1 VTGAVIVFHDVG
13 VARAMS
19 LKMSHLAQ
27 HDPLTGLPNRVLLN
41 DRLNQAIEMA
51 RRHRQ
56 SLAVLYV
63 DVDRFKQINDSLGH
77 AVGDRLLQSIARRLV
92 ACVRSSDTVSRP
104 GGDEFVV
111 LLSEVAC
118 VEDAVRTAD
127 KILAAMAAP
136 QRIDQLD
143 LHVTVSLGIG
153 VYPDDGTDAETL
165 LENADRA
172 LLRAKADG
180 RGNSQVF
187 EPDIDVHAARG
198 EKHGYG
204 ASDAAH
210 AANRTDRR
218 TPVRSVALRT
228 RINRIWR
235 HIKDNNAQP
244 SGIRPR

>member
-1 VTGAVIVFHDVG
+1 

-19 LKMSHLAQ
+19 LRMSHLAQ
-27 HDPLTGLPNRVLLN
+27 HDSLTGLPNRVLLN

-51 RRHRQ
+51 RRHSQ

-63 DVDRFKQINDSLGH
+63 DVDRFKHINDSLGH
-77 AVGDRLLQSIARRLV
+77 AVGDRLLQSISRRLV

-118 VEDAVRTAD
+118 AEDALRAAD

-136 QRIDQLD
+136 HRIDQLD
-143 LHVTVSLGIG
+143 LHVTVSLGVG
-153 VYPDDGTDAETL
+153 LYPDDGTDGETL

-180 RGNSQVF
+180 RGNSQLF
-187 EPDIDVHAARG
+187 EPEIDVHAARG
-198 EKHGYG
+198 KKPGYG
-204 ASDAAH
+204 ASSSDR
-210 AANRTDRR
+210 AANPTGRR
-218 TPVRSVALRT
+218 DAG
-228 RINRIWR
+228 
-235 HIKDNNAQP
+235 A
-244 SGIRPR
+244 

>member
-1 VTGAVIVFHDVG
+1 MIVFHDVG

-19 LKMSHLAQ
+19 LRMSYLAQ
-27 HDPLTGLPNRVLLN
+27 HDSLTGLPNRVLLN
-41 DRLNQAIEMA
+41 DRLNQAIGMA

-63 DVDRFKQINDSLGH
+63 DVDRFKHINDSLGH
-77 AVGDRLLQSIARRLV
+77 TVGDRLLQSIARRLV
-92 ACVRSSDTVSRP
+92 ACVRSSDTVSRR

-118 VEDAVRTAD
+118 SEDALRTAD
-127 KILAAMAAP
+127 KILAAMAVP

-165 LENADRA
+165 LENADLA

-180 RGNSQVF
+180 RGNSQLF
-187 EPDIDVHAARG
+187 EPDLDVLAGQRTERG
-198 EKHGYG
+198 RG
-204 ASDAAH
+204 ACEADHVAD
-210 AANRTDRR
+210 RTD
-218 TPVRSVALRT
+218 TPDAVA
-228 RINRIWR
+228 
-235 HIKDNNAQP
+235 
-244 SGIRPR
+244 